1 MSIAWKIGRAIKPLS
16 GHATLVFSPVT
27 RSRVASRRYVDS
39 YAENP
44 LRTLAQRFISRD
56 FNGLGRMA
64 VERRLPPG
72 QREVRKWPRLDL
84 GIVPR
89 FDPKEWDLRV
99 DGSVD
104 KPIRYT
110 YDEFLRLP
118 SAKVMSPFH
127 CVTGWTTFDNEWV
140 GVMVR
145 EVAERAQIRST
156 ARFATFRCGDGYT
169 TSHPLN
175 VLYDSDVLLTYQW
188 DGKPLPIE
196 HGGPVRLL
204 VPKRY
209 AYKSAKW
216 VPAVTFTDEEEL
228 GYWEV
233 RGYSNTADPLTEDR
247 YSFLFVSYVRKPH
260 KQSPLGDDERVAG
273 VA

>member
-1 MSIAWKIGRAIKPLS
+1 MSVAWKIGRAIKPLS
-16 GHATLVFSPVT
+16 GHSSGAFSPDNAGSQ
-27 RSRVASRRYVDS
+27 RRPMRRRVAPQPSPS
-39 YAENP
+39 N
-44 LRTLAQRFISRD
+44 
-56 FNGLGRMA
+56 
-64 VERRLPPG
+64 
-72 QREVRKWPRLDL
+72 VRHND
-84 GIVPR
+84 
-89 FDPKEWDLRV
+89 
-99 DGSVD
+99 
-104 KPIRYT
+104 
-110 YDEFLRLP
+110 
-118 SAKVMSPFH
+118 
-127 CVTGWTTFDNEWV
+127 WV
-140 GVMVR
+140 GVTIR
-145 EVAERAQIRST
+145 EVAESAQIRST

-216 VPAVTFTDEEEL
+216 VRAVTFTDEEEL

-247 YSFLFVSYVRKPH
+247 YSF
-260 KQSPLGDDERVAG
+260 
-273 VA
+273 

>member
-1 MSIAWKIGRAIKPLS
+1 M
-16 GHATLVFSPVT
+16 VT
-27 RSRVASRRYVDS
+27 
-39 YAENP
+39 
-44 LRTLAQRFISRD
+44 
-56 FNGLGRMA
+56 
-64 VERRLPPG
+64 ERLLPPG

-89 FDPKEWDLRV
+89 FDPKDWDLRV
-99 DGSVD
+99 DGSV
-104 KPIRYT
+104 KIPLRFT

-118 SAKVMSPFH
+118 STKVMSAFH

-140 GVMVR
+140 GTTIR
-145 EVAERAQIRST
+145 ELADRAQIRPS

-169 TSHPLN
+169 TSHPLT

-216 VPAVTFTDEEEL
+216 VRSVTFTDEEEL

-233 RGYSNTADPLTEDR
+233 RGYSNTADPVTEDR
-247 YSFLFVSYVRKPH
+247 YSF
-260 KQSPLGDDERVAG
+260 
-273 VA
+273 

>member
-1 MSIAWKIGRAIKPLS
+1 M
-16 GHATLVFSPVT
+16 
-27 RSRVASRRYVDS
+27 
-39 YAENP
+39 
-44 LRTLAQRFISRD
+44 
-56 FNGLGRMA
+56 
-64 VERRLPPG
+64 VEERQLPPG

-84 GIVPR
+84 GVVPR

-99 DGSVD
+99 DGSVE
-104 KPIRYT
+104 KPLRLT

-118 SAKVMSPFH
+118 SVKVTSPFH

-140 GVMVR
+140 GATIR
-145 EVAERAQIRST
+145 EVADRAQIRPT

-169 TSHPLN
+169 TSHPLTA
-175 VLYDSDVLLTYQW
+175 LYDSDVLLTYEW

-216 VPAVTFTDEEEL
+216 VRAVTFTDEEEL

-247 YSFLFVSYVRKPH
+247 YSF
-260 KQSPLGDDERVAG
+260 
-273 VA
+273 

>member
-1 MSIAWKIGRAIKPLS
+1 MGTTIYIEGFQWSHL
-16 GHATLVFSPVT
+16 LM
-27 RSRVASRRYVDS
+27 VA
-39 YAENP
+39 
-44 LRTLAQRFISRD
+44 
-56 FNGLGRMA
+56 
-64 VERRLPPG
+64 ERRLPPG

-99 DGSVD
+99 DGSVEN
-104 KPIRYT
+104 PMRFT
-110 YDEFLRLP
+110 YEEFLRLP
-118 SAKVMSPFH
+118 SAKVVSPFH

-140 GVMVR
+140 GVTIK
-145 EVAERAQIRST
+145 EVAERSQIRPT

-216 VPAVTFTDEEEL
+216 VRAVTFTDEEEL

-247 YSFLFVSYVRKPH
+247 YSF
-260 KQSPLGDDERVAG
+260 
-273 VA
+273 

>member
-1 MSIAWKIGRAIKPLS
+1 MATERA
-16 GHATLVFSPVT
+16 
-27 RSRVASRRYVDS
+27 
-39 YAENP
+39 
-44 LRTLAQRFISRD
+44 
-56 FNGLGRMA
+56 
-64 VERRLPPG
+64 LPPG

-89 FDPKEWDLRV
+89 FEPAEWDLRI
-99 DGSVD
+99 DGAVD
-104 KPIRYT
+104 KTLRLSYP
-110 YDEFLRLP
+110 EFLALHTT
-118 SAKVMSPFH
+118 KVVSPFH

-140 GVMVR
+140 GVTLKSL
-145 EVAERAQIRST
+145 AERANIRST
-156 ARFATFRCGDGYT
+156 AQFVTFRCGDGYT
-169 TSHPLN
+169 TSHPLP
-175 VLYDSDVLLTYQW
+175 VLYDADVLLVHHW

-216 VPAVTFTDEEEL
+216 VRSVTFTEEEEL

-247 YSFLFVSYVRKPH
+247 YSF
-260 KQSPLGDDERVAG
+260 
-273 VA
+273 